1 MKQIRTNYVMPMA
14 LALVMA
20 LVLSAPGRT
29 LAAPIAPGFDLFTT
43 PDGTAFIDLTPTGL
57 GLGVVDLLGN
67 PIPGAAGDAD
77 TIVERL
83 TSLGAG
89 QTGTIDIEL
98 VALSLRS
105 VDPVALNIGTGDAF
119 FDLFVTLDET
129 LPSLGQMTILTH
141 DDSLLP
147 NGGGTFESFFDF
159 VFVELLFV
167 GTSTG
172 FPLLLLGSDFL
183 GEPSTPNNWIH
194 RANGDFFAPDGVEH
208 TGPHPTT
215 SAIPLPAALPLYG
228 TGLAVMSF
236 LGWRRKRQQAA

>member
-1 MKQIRTNYVMPMA
+1 MKQIQKYYFMPMA

-20 LVLSAPGRT
+20 LVLSAPGRS

-43 PDGTAFIDLTPTGL
+43 PDGTAFIDLSATGL
-57 GLGVVDLLGN
+57 GLGIVDLNGN

-119 FDLFVTLDET
+119 FDLFVTLDESI
-129 LPSLGQMTILTH
+129 PSLGQMTILTH
-141 DDSLLP
+141 DDNQGA
-147 NGGGTFESFFDF
+147 NGGGTFVSFFD
-159 VFVELLFV
+159 VFVEITLI

-172 FPLLLLGSDFL
+172 FPLVLLSMDPYGA
-183 GEPSTPNNWIH
+183 PATPNGWIH
-194 RANGDFFAPDGVEH
+194 RTNGDFFAPDGVEH
-208 TGPHPTT
+208 TGPHPST

-228 TGLAVMSF
+228 TGLAVMGF